1 MDGDEED
8 EEVDVGEVGE
18 SGASCMRRAV
28 VTHEARESDHRASDF
43 WCGGRD
49 TETKIPDGILICTFE
64 IYVSNLT
71 RTL

>member
-1 MDGDEED
+1 MGGDEED

-49 TETKIPDGILICTFE
+49 TETKNPDGILICTFE